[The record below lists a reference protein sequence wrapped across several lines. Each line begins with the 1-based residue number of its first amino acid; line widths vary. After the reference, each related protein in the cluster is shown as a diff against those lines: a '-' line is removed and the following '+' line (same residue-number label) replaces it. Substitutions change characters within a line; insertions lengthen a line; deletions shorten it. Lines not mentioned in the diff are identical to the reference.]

1 MYLIKGS
8 TRLGLQRVFSTKNL
22 LIRHQPIY
30 FKRKFHPRQD
40 VYYILFAILFSNIS
54 KTYKSKTLI
63 VNHFCPGRL
72 YFFKNPSESHLLWT
86 RLLLGTWEYLGMYLH
101 FFFGTDKLVGRHI
114 CLVSLIL
121 LSDFKSNI
129 LSCDLQNTNRLKM
142 FSMMDPLLLFVKKR
156 FYDNG
161 STFCNFDWVTLHK

>member
-1 MYLIKGS
+1 MCLIKGS

-86 RLLLGTWEYLGMYLH
+86 RLLLGT
-101 FFFGTDKLVGRHI
+101 
-114 CLVSLIL
+114 
-121 LSDFKSNI
+121 
-129 LSCDLQNTNRLKM
+129 
-142 FSMMDPLLLFVKKR
+142 
-156 FYDNG
+156 
-161 STFCNFDWVTLHK
+161 

>member
-86 RLLLGTWEYLGMYLH
+86 RLLLGTWEYMYSKNMANLEVYFDEN
-101 FFFGTDKLVGRHI
+101 FFVKHK
-114 CLVSLIL
+114 SLI
-121 LSDFKSNI
+121 FKE
-129 LSCDLQNTNRLKM
+129 CDVLDHFLIDLK
-142 FSMMDPLLLFVKKR
+142 
-156 FYDNG
+156 
-161 STFCNFDWVTLHK
+161 

>member
-1 MYLIKGS
+1 MCTFHLLLYIIIIHDTHPPLSAKFPIMTMWGLTQYPILCQSQLFLARNSSYVCTLMCLIKGS

-86 RLLLGTWEYLGMYLH
+86 RLLLGTWE
-101 FFFGTDKLVGRHI
+101 
-114 CLVSLIL
+114 
-121 LSDFKSNI
+121 
-129 LSCDLQNTNRLKM
+129 
-142 FSMMDPLLLFVKKR
+142 
-156 FYDNG
+156 
-161 STFCNFDWVTLHK
+161 

>member
-1 MYLIKGS
+1 MHFLSKNLTKSFRIKNVLNHLESFTLVSLINVLG
-8 TRLGLQRVFSTKNL
+8 RLHFQGVFSPKKL

-72 YFFKNPSESHLLWT
+72 YFFKNPSESYLLWT
-86 RLLLGTWEYLGMYLH
+86 RLLLGTWEYIYILEYIATYL
-101 FFFGTDKLVGRHI
+101 FI
-114 CLVSLIL
+114 
-121 LSDFKSNI
+121 N
-129 LSCDLQNTNRLKM
+129 
-142 FSMMDPLLLFVKKR
+142 
-156 FYDNG
+156 
-161 STFCNFDWVTLHK
+161 CNS

>member
-1 MYLIKGS
+1 MGCERCKYIVLGFKRRDRYQKFSTLMCLIKGS

-86 RLLLGTWEYLGMYLH
+86 RLLLGTWEYLAPNSGKISSRKYK
-101 FFFGTDKLVGRHI
+101 TI
-114 CLVSLIL
+114 
-121 LSDFKSNI
+121 N
-129 LSCDLQNTNRLKM
+129 
-142 FSMMDPLLLFVKKR
+142 
-156 FYDNG
+156 
-161 STFCNFDWVTLHK
+161 

>member
-1 MYLIKGS
+1 MILLSTLMYLIKGS

-86 RLLLGTWEYLGMYLH
+86 RLLLGT
-101 FFFGTDKLVGRHI
+101 
-114 CLVSLIL
+114 
-121 LSDFKSNI
+121 
-129 LSCDLQNTNRLKM
+129 
-142 FSMMDPLLLFVKKR
+142 
-156 FYDNG
+156 
-161 STFCNFDWVTLHK
+161 

>member
-1 MYLIKGS
+1 MSSYKWLVDKHFKKNCCYVIRNYIPTNLKYEQVYKNQLNVFNTSTPTTLICRIKGS

-72 YFFKNPSESHLLWT
+72 YFRKLPHKG
-86 RLLLGTWEYLGMYLH
+86 LLL
-101 FFFGTDKLVGRHI
+101 
-114 CLVSLIL
+114 
-121 LSDFKSNI
+121 
-129 LSCDLQNTNRLKM
+129 
-142 FSMMDPLLLFVKKR
+142 
-156 FYDNG
+156 
-161 STFCNFDWVTLHK
+161 

>member
-1 MYLIKGS
+1 MRGRSLTQRTRGLVGILRLGGQYLRKILKFYKKWVPTLMYQIKGS

-86 RLLLGTWEYLGMYLH
+86 RLLLGT
-101 FFFGTDKLVGRHI
+101 
-114 CLVSLIL
+114 
-121 LSDFKSNI
+121 
-129 LSCDLQNTNRLKM
+129 
-142 FSMMDPLLLFVKKR
+142 
-156 FYDNG
+156 
-161 STFCNFDWVTLHK
+161 